1 MRSSSVAMLSCC
13 LDSVG
18 KTGRRLKDDEGW
30 ELLMEDGDDMPFHV
44 EMSRGWMEIG

>member
-18 KTGRRLKDDEGW
+18 KTGRSKDDEGW
-30 ELLMEDGDDMPFHV
+30 ELWVDDGDDMPFHV
-44 EMSRGWMEIG
+44 EMLRGWMEIS